1 MKTKKLISVLLVA
14 IMVLAYAP
22 MTQFTDFDSWSITA
36 SAAETV
42 QSGTFGENIIWT
54 LDTETGKLVISGS
67 GDMPS
72 STVPWSDY
80 KSQIKTVVI
89 EDGVT
94 SIARYA
100 FSDCYYLT
108 NVTLSGSIKKIW
120 AYAFYNCD
128 GLTDFVVPN
137 GVELIDDQAFYHC
150 GNLASITIPDS
161 ILVLGNNVFKD
172 TPNLKDVF
180 FVGDI
185 SKWCAIEFNSYG
197 NPMMWS
203 GENFYDDGVL
213 VTDLV
218 IPYGVTTI
226 SDSAFNSFE
235 KLRSVTIPETVTSI
249 GNNYTFAKCS
259 SLEKVVLP
267 SSITSIPNSAFTGCT
282 SLAEINIPD
291 SVTTIGFDAFEKCGF
306 TSITIPDSV
315 TSIGVGAFRES
326 NINSIDIPHNVEKIE
341 SYAFA
346 YCGNLKNITI
356 GDGVKS
362 IGEYAFEYCRSLTD
376 ITFGKSIENIGGNSF
391 YECTALES
399 VIVPDN
405 VTDIYGYAFANCDKL
420 KTVHVPESAELHSYY
435 VFYGSKNVC
444 ICSITEN
451 SFAKTYADERGL
463 TFKVCDGH
471 ESGVPEISELT
482 NGKDSATNIT
492 YSYEK
497 DSFDYNGDI
506 DFEVIR
512 KTKEEY
518 ADSFRGYADESDD
531 IFFYDIKFF
540 AVGESNNPE
549 IQPKTG
555 KKVKIGFPI
564 PDGYKTANPNLFMV
578 LHKRSDNGKL
588 EFFKPSNNNIEIKDG
603 YIYIWAD
610 NFSPFAIVINYT
622 ESNKTVSSIA
632 IAKLPSKNAY
642 TYRNDS
648 LDLSG
653 LALTVTYSD
662 GTTETVTDTSKMKVT
677 GFDNSKTGT
686 QTVTVEYEGATSK
699 FNVTVS
705 YAWWQWIIRIL
716 LLGFLWY

>member
-22 MTQFTDFDSWSITA
+22 ITQSMDIDSWTLIA
-36 SAAETV
+36 NAAETV

-218 IPYGVTTI
+218 IPYGVNTI
-226 SDSAFNSFE
+226 SSDAFNSFE
-235 KLRSVTIPETVTSI
+235 KLEKVTIPESVTSI
-249 GNNYTFAKCS
+249 GNYAFSKCTNLQS
-259 SLEKVVLP
+259 VKLP
-267 SSITSIPNSAFTGCT
+267 NTITSISEAMFNECQALTNIIIPNTVT
-282 SLAEINIPD
+282 NI
-291 SVTTIGFDAFEKCGF
+291 GRDAFSGCGL
-306 TSITIPDSV
+306 TNITIPNSV
-315 TSIGVGAFRES
+315 TSIGVGAFSGCKFQHIKIPDSVKEIKS
-326 NINSIDIPHNVEKIE
+326 YTFSSCKFLTNINI
-341 SYAFA
+341 
-346 YCGNLKNITI
+346 GN
-356 GDGVKS
+356 GVSS
-362 IGEYAFEYCRSLTD
+362 IGEYAFSHCIALDNIS
-376 ITFGKSIENIGGNSF
+376 FGYSVEEIGSHAF
-391 YECTALES
+391 YDCTALES

-531 IFFYDIKFF
+531 IFFYDIKFY
-540 AVGESNNPE
+540 AVGESNNLE

-610 NFSPFAIVINYT
+610 NFSPFAIVVNYT

-632 IAKLPSKNAY
+632 IAKLPSKTAY

-677 GFDNSKTGT
+677 GFDNSKTGE
-686 QTVTVEYEGATSK
+686 QTVTVEYEGVTAE
-699 FNVTVS
+699 FDVTVS